1 MWQQFSQMKTQIS
14 GVREKERN
22 YGPQNLALGRRDY
35 NWYTTLINSSKSKPW
50 TLDKNQIKNEHGMEA
65 MKRKPL
71 TTSLSS
77 PPKKKNYKLV
87 FKIIHQ
93 HKMGKYWSFWNA
105 SRDKTS
111 WAKGSKSQTEN
122 GWLFILWSSQTKS
135 GHLPTRGSTWLIL
148 GYLHCP

>member
-1 MWQQFSQMKTQIS
+1 MWQQFSQMKIQIS

-35 NWYTTLINSSKSKPW
+35 NWYTTLINSSKSKPFRPKKKSKSKPW
-50 TLDKNQIKNEHGMEA
+50 TLDKNQIKNEHGSDE
-65 MKRKPL
+65 
-71 TTSLSS
+71 
-77 PPKKKNYKLV
+77 KKAINYKLG